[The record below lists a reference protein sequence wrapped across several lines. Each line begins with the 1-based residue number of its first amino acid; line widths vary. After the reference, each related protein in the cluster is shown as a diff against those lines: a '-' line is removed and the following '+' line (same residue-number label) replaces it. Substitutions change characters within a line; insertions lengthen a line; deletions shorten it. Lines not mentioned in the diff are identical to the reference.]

1 MDIEPLKI
9 TIRELVENYTD
20 NAESGVFGFGGK
32 LNIRPAYQREFIYKD
47 KQRDAVVQTVLDK
60 YPLNVMYWADNG
72 NGTFEVID
80 GQQRTI
86 SICQYVT
93 GVFSYNYMKF
103 ESLPIEKREKILDYE
118 LMVYVCKGESD
129 EKLKWFET
137 INIAGEKLTK
147 QELRNAVYS
156 GPFVTEAK
164 RYFSKSNGPAYNL
177 AKEILNGSAIRQDY
191 LETALE
197 WICYSQGINDVRTYM
212 DQHRNDTTIIQL
224 WNYFTN
230 VINWVKSFIN
240 VTKRKSIVQGLN
252 WGRYYEMYKDRTDL
266 DKFKIDNQIISLLK
280 DGEITNKKGIIPF
293 ILSGDERHLGLRTFG
308 EDIRETVY
316 EEQNGVCHICGEHFE
331 LCEMEADH
339 IIPWSKGGK
348 TVKENCQMLCL
359 HCNRTKSNK

>member
-1 MDIEPLKI
+1 
-9 TIRELVENYTD
+9 
-20 NAESGVFGFGGK
+20 
-32 LNIRPAYQREFIYKD
+32 
-47 KQRDAVVQTVLDK
+47 
-60 YPLNVMYWADNG
+60 
-72 NGTFEVID
+72 
-80 GQQRTI
+80 
-86 SICQYVT
+86 
-93 GVFSYNYMKF
+93 MKF

-118 LMVYVCKGESD
+118 LMVYVCTGESE

-177 AKEILNGSAIRQDY
+177 AKDILSGSAIRQDY

-197 WICYSQGINDVRTYM
+197 WICYSQGINDVRAYM
-212 DQHRNDTTIIQL
+212 DQHRKDTTIIQL

-240 VTKRKSIVQGLN
+240 VAKRKSIIQGLN
-252 WGRYYEMYKDRTDL
+252 WGKYYEQYKDRTDL
-266 DKFKIDNQIISLLK
+266 DKVQIDQQINTLLK
-280 DGEITNKKGIIPF
+280 DGEITNRKGIIPF

-308 EDIRETVY
+308 EDIREAVY
-316 EEQNGVCHICGEHFE
+316 EEQGGICSICGEHFD

-339 IIPWSKGGK
+339 IVPWSKGGK
-348 TVKENCQMLCL
+348 TVRENCQMLCL